1 MFIAQNN
8 DWAPSY
14 IKPEDL
20 VTYLSLQA
28 VLGGC
33 GSVTALSR
41 VGLLAVAGVR
51 GLLYIPPSTEP
62 PRDGLLSGA
71 PYGDASSG
79 KRQGSDLLLDSVR

>member
-1 MFIAQNN
+1 M
-8 DWAPSY
+8 
-14 IKPEDL
+14 
-20 VTYLSLQA
+20 TYLSLQA

-51 GLLYIPPSTEP
+51 GSLYIPPSTEP